1 MSILKALQ
9 KTIVQTPDEKE
20 LFEEVRDRVWK
31 RFKFKNTRSAFSFF
45 SCGNIF
51 VPFLQK
57 SKHSLLWK
65 KMEIT
70 GVLSMELVD
79 HVFSKFCQQSFA
91 KESILHLMEQ
101 FGLIAKCAFP
111 INDVKYFV
119 PAQLRSQPGR
129 LCHLKPAPTDPCSLY
144 LQFPSGFVPHGL
156 FTQLVS
162 RCTRWCSKIEFKEAP
177 RLFDGVARFTL
188 LSKDFSYQLICVGKK
203 SFIKFLLRHF
213 QTQPCQA
220 APLTEIEE
228 MASLVWRFLKQTMTS
243 LLDEWPYL
251 TSLEYNWCVACTD
264 CSEGHVMCD
273 SHGKVACRQDDCSCL
288 LKILQDGQMNNC
300 PKSFGNKTTNVPG
313 LEKWFPI
320 KGEENLSVTTRNL
333 HVRLTFICTKY
344 LGIFPV

>member
-1 MSILKALQ
+1 MWE
-9 KTIVQTPDEKE
+9 P
-20 LFEEVRDRVWK
+20 
-31 RFKFKNTRSAFSFF
+31 FKFKNIRFAFLFL

-79 HVFSKFCQQSFA
+79 HVFSKFCQQGFA
-91 KESILHLMEQ
+91 KENILHLMER

-111 INDVKYFV
+111 INGVKYFV

-129 LCHLKPAPTDPCSLY
+129 LCHLKPALTDPCPLY

-162 RCTRWCSKIEFKEAP
+162 RCTRWCSKIGFKEAP

-188 LSKDFSYQLICVGKK
+188 LSKDFSHQLICIRQKR
-203 SFIKFLLRHF
+203 FIKFVLRHF
-213 QTQPCQA
+213 KTQQCQE
-220 APLTEIEE
+220 APVIEIEE
-228 MASLVWRFLKQTMTS
+228 MASLVWRFLKHTMTS
-243 LLDEWPYL
+243 LMDEWPYL
-251 TSLEYNWCVACTD
+251 TSLEYNWCVECTD
-264 CSEGHVMCD
+264 CSGEHVTCD
-273 SHGKVACRQDDCSCL
+273 SHGKVACRHDDCSCL
-288 LKILQDGQMNNC
+288 LKILQVGQMNNC
-300 PKSFGNKTTNVPG
+300 PKSFGNNTTNVPG

-320 KGEENLSVTTRNL
+320 KGEENACL
-333 HVRLTFICTKY
+333 
-344 LGIFPV
+344 